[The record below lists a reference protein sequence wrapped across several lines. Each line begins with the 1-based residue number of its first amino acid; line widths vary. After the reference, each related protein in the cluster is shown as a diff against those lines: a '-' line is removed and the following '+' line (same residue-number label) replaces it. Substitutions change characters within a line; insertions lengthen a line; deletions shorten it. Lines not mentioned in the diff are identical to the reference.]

1 MCELYREEWIKQKS
15 NHIKEMTVRGL
26 EPEIQKLISKN
37 KSEMKKVKAMHEAE
51 LLEADERASKRCLK
65 LKIMYICPQKTLFG
79 PRKHSLGYIYYI
91 CYIDSS

>member
-1 MCELYREEWIKQKS
+1 M
-15 NHIKEMTVRGL
+15 RGL

-65 LKIMYICPQKTLFG
+65 LKIMYICPQKTTLFG

-91 CYIDSS
+91 CYIDSG